1 MGVERI
7 FRRAVRCWCSKI
19 AWRLKRFYKRNG
31 VKSLSLFGST
41 MKGTSTPQSDI
52 DLLVAFEESATP
64 TLLDLARMEFE
75 LSGLLEGRKVDLRT
89 AKELSRYFRDKVVAT
104 AVQQYAA

>member
-1 MGVERI
+1 MLVFEDRVA
-7 FRRAVRCWCSKI
+7 FEAFLQTKWCEVAVVIR
-19 AWRLKRFYKRNG
+19 
-31 VKSLSLFGST
+31 ST